1 MTGTKKF
8 VTRKPSGFYVDRRTD
23 ELTCPHRNMSCCDTC
38 ADIYLNIVDA
48 DGVHYWCQTME
59 ELEET
64 TLLHT
69 DYDSWQEK
77 YGHLFEIAGN

>member
-1 MTGTKKF
+1 
-8 VTRKPSGFYVDRRTD
+8 
-23 ELTCPHRNMSCCDTC
+23 
-38 ADIYLNIVDA
+38 VDA